1 MKRFLPTILL
11 AIFLL
16 VPPISPLAQD
26 KPPSWSVYFSP
37 HGGCTDAIIKELN
50 GAKSTILVQAYSF
63 TSAPIAKG
71 LLNAHKRGVKVE
83 VILDKVNI
91 GKKVEYSSATFFVNQ
106 RIPVKIDSAHAIA
119 HNKIMVID
127 GETVITGS
135 FNFTKAAE
143 ESNAENLLIIHDKK
157 LADLYTKNWQEH
169 EKHSEDYM
177 EKGRERNL

>member
-1 MKRFLPTILL
+1 MRRILHAIIL
-11 AIFLL
+11 SIFLL
-16 VPPISPLAQD
+16 TFPLFSFAQD
-26 KPPSWSVYFSP
+26 KTSCPISVYFSP

-63 TSAPIAKG
+63 TSVPIAKG
-71 LLNAHKRGVKVE
+71 LLNAHKRGVKIQVL
-83 VILDKVNI
+83 LDKSQVSR
-91 GKKVEYSSATFFVNQ
+91 KYSSATFLLNQ
-106 RIPVKIDSAHAIA
+106 GIPVKIDSSHVIA
-119 HNKIMVID
+119 HNKVMVID

-177 EKGRERNL
+177 ERGRERNL